1 MYLAF
6 FYINLIYM
14 QKKEYM
20 CICSTRVAL
29 SGSAFYFLFCYKN
42 TDQNQYSKNEADPTL
57 KPSICHKKTIN
68 YFAYF
73 SNGVIAGFK
82 GISFQERL
90 IKTHE
95 YQLEAFFAF
104 LILTLHNG

>member
-42 TDQNQYSKNEADPTL
+42 TDQNPYSKNEADPTL
-57 KPSICHKKTIN
+57 KPSFAIKN
-68 YFAYF
+68 YKLFAYF
-73 SNGVIAGFK
+73 SNGIIAGFK

-95 YQLEAFFAF
+95 LEAFFAF